1 MSVLALLAGVLI
13 ASAVYLLLDEAN
25 WRRLAGLAFL
35 GEGLA
40 VLVTAAGGGG
50 PTAIRIAIALMLA
63 SFAFFLAGASFV
75 RLRRRSADRRAS
87 ELGQERQT

>member
-1 MSVLALLAGVLI
+1 MSVIGLLAGVLI
-13 ASAVYLLLDEAN
+13 ACAVYLLLAQAS
-25 WRRLAGLAFL
+25 WRRLVGLAFL

-40 VLVTAAGGGG
+40 LLVTAAGTGS

-75 RLRRRSADRRAS
+75 HLRRRSR
-87 ELGQERQT
+87 ELGGERQI